1 MLDSFFLSGGFEILF
16 TIVFLLV
23 LGVFIAVLI
32 RSVTQWNR
40 NNQSPRLTVPAV
52 VAAKRLEVR
61 HTGANIQMAGGMA
74 STSYYIT
81 FEVKSGDR
89 MELSVS
95 GREYGL
101 LAEGDTGSLTFQG
114 TRYLSFER
122 SGMATTV
129 QTVSVEKEK

>member
-1 MLDSFFLSGGFEILF
+1 MTIEEGSAVLDSFFLNGGFEILF

-23 LGVFIAVLI
+23 LGVFVAVLI
-32 RSVTQWNR
+32 QSVTQWNR
-40 NNQSPRLTVPAV
+40 NNLSPRLTVSAV
-52 VAAKRLEVR
+52 VAAKRLEV
-61 HTGANIQMAGGMA
+61 HHAGADGGMA
-74 STSYYIT
+74 STCYYIT

-122 SGMATTV
+122 SGMATTI
-129 QTVSVEKEK
+129 

>member
-52 VAAKRLEVR
+52 VVAKRLEVR
-61 HTGANIQMAGGMA
+61 HTGANAQRAGGMA

-81 FEVKSGDR
+81 FEVESGDR

-129 QTVSVEKEK
+129 